1 MCLEYENGCF
11 RLKIKTCNFMDRLL
25 NNLVLSEKVQIAL
38 FTSYFSFRKLKKI
51 LHIQINSIQAYER
64 NTYFYHFRMVIQAN
78 GKEYHSV
85 EIQLGS
91 VLIPKDKIE
100 S

>member
-11 RLKIKTCNFMDRLL
+11 RLEIKTCNFMDRLL

-51 LHIQINSIQAYER
+51 LHIQINSIQACEMNNYFLIYLEWLSKLMEK
-64 NTYFYHFRMVIQAN
+64 NT
-78 GKEYHSV
+78 
-85 EIQLGS
+85 
-91 VLIPKDKIE
+91 IPSKFNWE
-100 S
+100 VF

>member
-1 MCLEYENGCF
+1 
-11 RLKIKTCNFMDRLL
+11 
-25 NNLVLSEKVQIAL
+25 
-38 FTSYFSFRKLKKI
+38 
-51 LHIQINSIQAYER
+51 
-64 NTYFYHFRMVIQAN
+64 MVIQAN

-100 S
+100 SEFFAVKIVALFMRF